1 MKASKAK
8 RLRRLLEALTASEQ
22 IPQWVQTDSCSTYPR
37 GCKVMHKGKVWISR
51 YDGNVLEPGDSGWEE
66 VK

>member
-1 MKASKAK
+1 MKASKVK

-22 IPQWVQTDSCSTYPR
+22 IPQWVQTDSCSTYQR
-37 GCKVMHKGKVWISR
+37 GCKVVHRGKVWISR
-51 YDGNVLEPGDSGWEE
+51 YDGNVQEPGDSRWEE